1 MIDNDLHFWW
11 GFPHL
16 WVCRRSNWIYP
27 VSLWTYRS
35 HKPNSQPLSTNSFPP
50 TQLSY
55 INYKTISIV
64 NCVGEITLHV
74 FTCFIVS
81 LWKLFIVLDRPLI
94 LQKNPSSVPFSLKQI
109 QRFGG
114 FPLAPGLSTKPQLFG
129 GRPPRRQRRT
139 APSHWSRTTP
149 RRQSRESHS

>member
-1 MIDNDLHFWW
+1 M

-16 WVCRRSNWIYP
+16 WVYKRSNWIYP

-114 FPLAPGLSTKPQLFG
+114 FPLAPAF
-129 GRPPRRQRRT
+129 RPNRSCLVAGHRVG
-139 APSHWSRTTP
+139 
-149 RRQSRESHS
+149 SREPRQAIDQGRHREGRAGRVILRT